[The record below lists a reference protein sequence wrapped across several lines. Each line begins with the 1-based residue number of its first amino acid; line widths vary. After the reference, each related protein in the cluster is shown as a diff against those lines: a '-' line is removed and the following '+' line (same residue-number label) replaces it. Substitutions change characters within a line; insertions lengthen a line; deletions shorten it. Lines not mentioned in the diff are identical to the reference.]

1 MIKLKCCISI
11 LWYSSTTF
19 YEKKW
24 NSPKIKEWWRYIHGS
39 FTWLFFYCSWYV
51 VEKAVNTLQLV
62 QCTFV
67 QTRLQRRI
75 NYVIH
80 MKTHDGT
87 GHTICIFSP
96 PSKMPQPLKPHPF
109 PYIFKNMCN
118 REKYNKDLSKT
129 DISRTSN
136 EGQKHQT
143 SALHNQQGKTKNC
156 NTVLGW
162 FEVFLLLFHFSKYIE
177 AMGEKKKKPHMP
189 RPKSW
194 CTVSSTTLLLL
205 IIIIIIPFM
214 VWKIIS
220 FTCN

>member
-24 NSPKIKEWWRYIHGS
+24 NSHKIKEWWRYIHGS
-39 FTWLFFYCSWYV
+39 FTWLFFYCSWYI
-51 VEKAVNTLQLV
+51 VEKAGNTLQLV

-96 PSKMPQPLKPHPF
+96 PAKCLSQLNHILFPTYLK
-109 PYIFKNMCN
+109 ICAIEKNIIKTFLKLTFHVQVMKD
-118 REKYNKDLSKT
+118 RSIRPRHFIINKGKPKTATLSWVGLRFF
-129 DISRTSN
+129 I
-136 EGQKHQT
+136 
-143 SALHNQQGKTKNC
+143 
-156 NTVLGW
+156 
-162 FEVFLLLFHFSKYIE
+162 I
-177 AMGEKKKKPHMP
+177 
-189 RPKSW
+189 
-194 CTVSSTTLLLL
+194 VS
-205 IIIIIIPFM
+205 F
-214 VWKIIS
+214 
-220 FTCN
+220 F